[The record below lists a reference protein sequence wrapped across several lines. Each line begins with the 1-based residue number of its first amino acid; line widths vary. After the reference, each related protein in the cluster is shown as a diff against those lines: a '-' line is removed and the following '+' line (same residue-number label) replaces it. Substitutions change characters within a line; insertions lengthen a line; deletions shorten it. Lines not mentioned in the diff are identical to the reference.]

1 MRTSVDVH
9 NYLLERDVPHE
20 LVPVRGRLRSPGR
33 MARIAAVLG
42 LPAEQVGK
50 VVVLEGRKQQLVA
63 VLVASN
69 AEADLRR
76 VAVAA
81 PSPTLTEPTADRV
94 SDLTDYLSEAVPPV
108 GLPDGTRVIMDRT
121 LADQEVLYFAGGEP
135 STVLKIRAQDLI
147 RTSEAKVAKVARS
160 G

>member
-20 LVPVRGRLRSPGR
+20 LVSVRGRLRSPGR

-50 VVVLEGRKQQLVA
+50 VVVLEGRKHLVA
-63 VLVASN
+63 VLVPSN
-69 AEADLRR
+69 GEADLRR

-81 PSPTLTEPTADRV
+81 PSPSLSEPTSDRV

-108 GLPDGTRVIMDRT
+108 ALPAGTRVIMDRT
-121 LADQEVLYFAGGEP
+121 LAEQEVLYFAGGEP
-135 STVLKIRAQDLI
+135 STLLKIRAQDLI
-147 RTSEAKVAKVARS
+147 QASEAKVARVART

>member
-9 NYLLERDVPHE
+9 NFLVERDVPHE
-20 LVPVRGRLRSPGR
+20 LVPLRGRLRSPGR

-50 VVVLEGRKQQLVA
+50 VVVLLGSKDLVA
-63 VLVASN
+63 VLVPSDR
-69 AEADLRR
+69 EVDLRR
-76 VAVAA
+76 LAVAA
-81 PSPTLTEPTADRV
+81 RTPSLEELTADRV
-94 SDLTDYLSEAVPPV
+94 TDLTDYFSESVPPA

-135 STVLKIRAQDLI
+135 TTLLKIRPDDLV
-147 RTSEAKVAKVARS
+147 RASGGKVARVAR
-160 G
+160 

>member
-50 VVVLEGRKQQLVA
+50 VVVLEGRKQLVA

-81 PSPTLTEPTADRV
+81 PTPTLTEPTADRV

-135 STVLKIRAQDLI
+135 STLLKIRAQDLI
-147 RTSEAKVAKVARS
+147 RTSEAKVARVART

>member
-50 VVVLEGRKQQLVA
+50 VVVLEGRKQLVA

-76 VAVAA
+76 VAVVA

-94 SDLTDYLSEAVPPV
+94 SDLTDYLSQAVPPV
-108 GLPDGTRVIMDRT
+108 ALPDGTRVIMDRT
-121 LADQEVLYFAGGEP
+121 LAEQEVLYFAGGEP
-135 STVLKIRAQDLI
+135 STLLKIRAQDLI
-147 RTSEAKVAKVARS
+147 RTSEARVARVART

>member
-9 NYLLERDVPHE
+9 NFLVERDVPHE
-20 LVPVRGRLRSPGR
+20 LVPLRGRLRSPGR

-50 VVVLEGRKQQLVA
+50 VVVLLGSKDVVA
-63 VLVASN
+63 VLVPSDRDV
-69 AEADLRR
+69 DLRR

-81 PSPTLTEPTADRV
+81 RTPSLEELTPDRV
-94 SDLTDYLSEAVPPV
+94 TDLTDYFSESVPPA
-108 GLPDGTRVIMDRT
+108 GLPNGTRVVMDRT

-135 STVLKIRAQDLI
+135 TTLLKIRPEDLI
-147 RTSEAKVAKVARS
+147 RASGARVARVAR
-160 G
+160 